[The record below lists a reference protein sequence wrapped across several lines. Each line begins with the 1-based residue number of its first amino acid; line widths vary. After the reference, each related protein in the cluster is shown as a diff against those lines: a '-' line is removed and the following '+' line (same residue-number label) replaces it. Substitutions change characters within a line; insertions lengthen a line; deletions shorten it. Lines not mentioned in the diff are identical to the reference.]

1 MDPEAIHSMS
11 NDVNSQI
18 INNSSYMS
26 AGKCYV
32 SGRNRKE
39 REEIKIVK
47 GAKLTEVLVP
57 PFQLPTSWK
66 KGQMKG

>member
-1 MDPEAIHSMS
+1 MS
-11 NDVNSQI
+11 NDVNFQI

-39 REEIKIVK
+39 REEIKVK

>member
-1 MDPEAIHSMS
+1 MS
-11 NDVNSQI
+11 VD
-18 INNSSYMS
+18 
-26 AGKCYV
+26 KRYV